1 MAIEYG
7 PKGLIGALTPQA
19 NTTVEP
25 EFWVLWP
32 NGYSMVNARMVSA
45 APTLPDRLVAY
56 FRTMPEAAAR
66 FANAPVGAVAFACTG
81 ASYLVGVAEED
92 AAVARVSDHLGVPVV
107 TAGTAVCDALT
118 ALGAGRIGLVSPYP
132 PDFTRTSVDYW
143 VERGFE
149 VAAVASARLD
159 DRQFHP
165 IYSISAATA
174 SKTLAALEEADLDA
188 VVLLGTGMP
197 TLRTILET
205 PFAGRA
211 PVLSC
216 MLALGW
222 RAVAAVD
229 GRAPDG
235 ADLRAWV
242 EAADWRPRYEA
253 RYGAV
258 VTSG

>member
-1 MAIEYG
+1 MTVEYA

-25 EFWVLWP
+25 EFWALWP
-32 NGYSMVNARMVSA
+32 NGYGMINARMVSPR
-45 APTLPDRLVAY
+45 PTLPERLVDY
-56 FRTMPEAAAR
+56 FRTMDDSAAR
-66 FANAPVGAVAFACTG
+66 FANAPVAAVAFACTG
-81 ASYLVGVAEED
+81 ASYLVGVTEED
-92 AAVARVSDHLGVPVV
+92 ETVARVSDRLGVPFV

-132 PDFTRTSVDYW
+132 AEFTQTSVDYW

-149 VAAVASARLD
+149 VAAVASAQLD
-159 DRQFHP
+159 DTQFHP
-165 IYSISAATA
+165 IYSISASTA
-174 SKTLAALEEADLDA
+174 SETLAALEDQDLDA

-222 RAVAAVD
+222 RSVAAVD
-229 GRAPDG
+229 GRAPAREDVI
-235 ADLRAWV
+235 AWV

-258 VTSG
+258 SRG